1 MLSRRAL
8 LALIAL
14 AAPSTAAALSACQNS
29 NATDAS
35 RDQAN
40 ADAEPSTSSTFAF
53 DTYCTF
59 TVYGDTTAPALL
71 ARECARYDELFDL
84 YDPASDIARVN
95 AAAGAPVTVDPATA
109 EVVEQALAF
118 CAEADGLFDITIG
131 AVSQLWDF
139 EEGIR
144 PSDAEIAAA
153 LAHVNWR
160 GVTVDTTN
168 PEAPTIT
175 LADAQAALDLGGI
188 AKGFIA
194 DRLVETLRAETKATA
209 AVISLGGN
217 IICYGDKPDGGSW
230 DIGIRDPNDPGG
242 STVVGTTHVRT
253 ADASDTN
260 ANAVSLVT
268 SGLYERTFEL
278 DGVTYW
284 HILDP
289 QTGMPVETDVESVT
303 VCCPSSTQADALS
316 TALFVAGSERGIAL
330 VDSYEDTA
338 AYFILADGSTR
349 ESARWQELCA

>member
-8 LALIAL
+8 LALAAL
-14 AAPSTAAALSACQNS
+14 AAPSAAALTACQS
-29 NATDAS
+29 SDATDAP

-40 ADAEPSTSSTFAF
+40 AEAEPSTSSTFAF

-59 TVYGDTTAPALL
+59 TVYGDATAPALL

-95 AAAGAPVTVDPATA
+95 AASGAPLTVDPPTA

-118 CAEADGLFDITIG
+118 CAEAGGLFDITIG

-139 EEGIR
+139 AEGVR

-153 LAHVNWR
+153 LAHVDWR
-160 GVTVDTTN
+160 GVAVDTSD

-188 AKGFIA
+188 ATGFIA
-194 DRLVETLRAETKATA
+194 DRVVETLREKTKATA

-242 STVVGTTHVRT
+242 STVMGTAHVHAT
-253 ADASDTN
+253 STPDTS
-260 ANAVSLVT
+260 AGAISLVT

-278 DGVTYW
+278 DSVTYW

-316 TALFVAGSERGIAL
+316 TALFVAGSERGITL
-330 VDSYEDTA
+330 VDSYENTA

-349 ESARWQELCA
+349 ESARWQELTD